1 MILTRYGSIPGIGT
15 FGKLQCGVHS
25 FATVEQPW
33 RDNKPFESCV
43 PNGTYNLVS
52 FSSPKFGEVFAMVGA
67 TVSKYV
73 SEKARYA
80 CLFHQANWPSD
91 VKGCVGIGKNVVHI
105 KGLLAVNNSQF
116 SLQELFR
123 YMAEADDYTLTIQYA
138 QQ

>member
-1 MILTRYGSIPGIGT
+1 MILTRHGSIPNVGT
-15 FGKLQCGVHS
+15 FSKIQIGVRS

-43 PNGTYNLVS
+43 PNGTYDLVP
-52 FSSPKFGEVFAMVGA
+52 FSSKKFGEVFALVGD
-67 TVSKYV
+67 TVSKYK

-80 CLFHQANWPSD
+80 CLIHQANWSRD
-91 VKGCVGIGKNVVHI
+91 VQGCIGIGQNI
-105 KGLLAVNNSQF
+105 TYINGLLAVNNSKF

-123 YMAEADDYTLTIQYA
+123 LMAEADDYTLTIQYA